1 MASYRF
7 DNGAMSESTVITVH
21 HNSSDRRQSL
31 VAAYAHAAHVASA
44 VRPDQLAG
52 PTPCPEYDVAV
63 LVDHLV
69 GAAWRAVSLGRGET
83 PGGEEFPH
91 VELADAPGQLS
102 QAGADAADAWSD
114 DRLSA
119 TTTMPWGETYTGATL
134 VDMYLSE
141 LVAHSWD
148 LAVATGQP
156 VTCDEAL
163 ASDALAGARAMLRPQ
178 YRDMMAKGSPFGAE
192 QAAGDDATTLE
203 RFAAFMGRRI
213 DWSHT

>member
-7 DNGAMSESTVITVH
+7 DNRAMSESTVITVD

-31 VAAYAHAAHVASA
+31 VAAYAHAAQVASV
-44 VRPDQLAG
+44 VRADQLAG

-69 GAAWRAVSLGRGET
+69 GAGWRAVSLGRGET

-114 DRLSA
+114 GRLSA

-134 VDMYLSE
+134 VDMYLTE

-163 ASDALAGARAMLRPQ
+163 ASDALAGARAMLRPE
-178 YRDMMAKGSPFGAE
+178 YRDMMGQGSPFGAE
-192 QAAGDDATTLE
+192 LAAGEDATTLE
-203 RFAAFMGRRI
+203 RFVAFMGRRI
-213 DWSHT
+213 DWQS